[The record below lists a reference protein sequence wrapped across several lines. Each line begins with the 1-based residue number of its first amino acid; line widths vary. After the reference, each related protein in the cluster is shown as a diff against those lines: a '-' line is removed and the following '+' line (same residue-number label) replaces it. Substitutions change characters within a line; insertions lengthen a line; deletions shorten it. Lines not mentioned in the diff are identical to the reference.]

1 MKQQEKIV
9 TPEQAYARITRI
21 CARKEY
27 APFDIRQK
35 LLRLNLTDD
44 VVELLLERLIK
55 ERYIDER
62 RYTESYIREKLHFN
76 KWGKRKI
83 ELHLAQKRISPD
95 VVRDVFT
102 QFSESQLSES
112 LLLLLEKKRK
122 SVTGRSEYERNGKLI
137 RYALGRGFSMQE
149 ISRCLKMMDVDSYP
163 DEPQ

>member
-35 LLRLNLTDD
+35 LLRLNLTDN

-112 LLLLLEKKRK
+112 LLSLLEKKRK

>member
-9 TPEQAYARITRI
+9 TPDQAYARMTRI

-35 LLRLNLTDD
+35 LLRLDLNDD

-112 LLLLLEKKRK
+112 LLSLLEKKRK

>member
-112 LLLLLEKKRK
+112 LLSLLEKKRK

>member
-9 TPEQAYARITRI
+9 TPEQAYARMTRI
-21 CARKEY
+21 CARKEV

-112 LLLLLEKKRK
+112 LLSLLEKKRK

-149 ISRCLKMMDVDSYP
+149 IGRCLKMMDVDSYP

>member
-35 LLRLNLTDD
+35 LMRLNLTDD

-112 LLLLLEKKRK
+112 LLSLLEKKRK

>member
-95 VVRDVFT
+95 VVGDAFAQFT
-102 QFSESQLSES
+102 ESQLSEP
-112 LLLLLEKKRK
+112 LLSLLEKKRK
-122 SVTGRSEYERNGKLI
+122 SVTGRSVPERRMKLV
-137 RYALGRGFSMQE
+137 RYALGRGFTVDE
-149 ISRCLKMMDVDSYP
+149 IGRCLKMMDLDSSP
-163 DEPQ
+163 DETQ

>member
-1 MKQQEKIV
+1 MKQKAKNV
-9 TPEQAYARITRI
+9 TQKQAYARMTRI

-27 APFDIRQK
+27 APYEIRQK
-35 LLRLNLTDD
+35 LLLLGLADN
-44 VVELLLERLIK
+44 VVDKLVKRLIK

-62 RYTESYIREKLHFN
+62 RYAESYIRDKLQFN

-112 LLLLLEKKRK
+112 LLSLLEKKRK

>member
-112 LLLLLEKKRK
+112 LLSLLEKKRK

-149 ISRCLKMMDVDSYP
+149 ISRCLRMMDVDSYP

>member
-9 TPEQAYARITRI
+9 TPEQAYARMTRI
-21 CARKEY
+21 CARKEV

-112 LLLLLEKKRK
+112 LLSLLEKKRK

>member
-1 MKQQEKIV
+1 MKQQEKNV
-9 TPEQAYARITRI
+9 TPEKAYARMTRI

-35 LLRLNLTDD
+35 LLRLDLTDD
-44 VVELLLERLIK
+44 VVELLLERLTK

-62 RYTESYIREKLHFN
+62 RYAESYIRDKLQFN

-83 ELHLAQKRISPD
+83 ELHLARKRISTE
-95 VVRDVFT
+95 VVADAFT

-112 LLLLLEKKRK
+112 LLSLLEKKRK
-122 SVTGRSEYERNGKLI
+122 SITGRSDYERNGKLI
-137 RYALGRGFSMQE
+137 RYALGRGFSMEE
-149 ISRCLKMMDVDSYP
+149 IIRCLKMMDVDSYP

>member
-44 VVELLLERLIK
+44 VVEFLLERLIK

-112 LLLLLEKKRK
+112 LLSLLEKKRK

>member
-9 TPEQAYARITRI
+9 TPDQAYARITRI

-112 LLLLLEKKRK
+112 LLSLLEKKRK

>member
-35 LLRLNLTDD
+35 LLRLNLNDD

-112 LLLLLEKKRK
+112 LLSLLEKKRK

>member
-112 LLLLLEKKRK
+112 LLSLLEKKRK
-122 SVTGRSEYERNGKLI
+122 SVTGRSEYERNGKFI

>member
-9 TPEQAYARITRI
+9 TPEQAYACITRS

-112 LLLLLEKKRK
+112 LLSLLEKKRK

>member
-9 TPEQAYARITRI
+9 TPELAYARMTRI
-21 CARKEY
+21 CARKEV

-112 LLLLLEKKRK
+112 LLSLLEKKRK

-149 ISRCLKMMDVDSYP
+149 IGRCLKMMDVDSYP

>member
-9 TPEQAYARITRI
+9 TPDQAYARMTRI

-35 LLRLNLTDD
+35 LLRLDLNDD
-44 VVELLLERLIK
+44 VVELLLERLTK

-112 LLLLLEKKRK
+112 LLSLLEKKRK

>member
-1 MKQQEKIV
+1 MKQKEKIV

-112 LLLLLEKKRK
+112 LLSLLEKKRK

>member
-1 MKQQEKIV
+1 MKQQEKII

-55 ERYIDER
+55 ERFIDER

-112 LLLLLEKKRK
+112 LLSLLEKKRK

>member
-112 LLLLLEKKRK
+112 LLSLLEKKRK

-149 ISRCLKMMDVDSYP
+149 SSRCLKMMDVDSYP